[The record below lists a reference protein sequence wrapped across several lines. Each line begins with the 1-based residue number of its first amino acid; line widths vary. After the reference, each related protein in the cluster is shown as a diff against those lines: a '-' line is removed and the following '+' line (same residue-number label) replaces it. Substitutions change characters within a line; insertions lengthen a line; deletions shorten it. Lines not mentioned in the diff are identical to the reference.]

1 MKYIID
7 IDDTICEKPE
17 NSDYE
22 SSYPKLHRIAK
33 INKLYDVG
41 HHITYFTARGMGRH
55 FDNVNLARTKFYEI
69 TELQLR
75 MWGCKYHKLILGKPS
90 GDLYIDDK
98 GVNANDFFK
107 D

>member
-41 HHITYFTARGMGRH
+41 HHITYFTARGMGRSK
-55 FDNVNLARTKFYEI
+55 DNPAIAYEECYEI
-69 TELQLR
+69 TKQQLTR
-75 MWGCKYHKLILGKPS
+75 WGAKFHRLVMGKPYA
-90 GDLYIDDK
+90 DLYIDDK
-98 GVNANDFFK
+98 GITDRDFFH